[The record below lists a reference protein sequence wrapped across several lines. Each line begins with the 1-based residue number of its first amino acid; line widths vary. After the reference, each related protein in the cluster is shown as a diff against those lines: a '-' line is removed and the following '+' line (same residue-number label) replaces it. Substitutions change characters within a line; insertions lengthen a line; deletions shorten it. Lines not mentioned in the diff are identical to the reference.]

1 MYLTYIIIGISL
13 VIFITI
19 IIIGAKAVGRGIQAK
34 RNTSINDETENIQD
48 SEELEQ
54 NSKIVSEE
62 LKKLKKLHDDGVSD
76 EQEFKKAKDKL
87 LN

>member
-62 LKKLKKLHDDGVSD
+62 LKKLKQLHDDGVLD

>member
-19 IIIGAKAVGRGIQAK
+19 IIIGAKAVGRGIHAK

-62 LKKLKKLHDDGVSD
+62 LKKLKQLHDDGVLD